1 MKKILVTDDQPS
13 CHVVLKTMIENQTKG
28 VSKYLDCQ
36 MLSAYSGKECLE
48 RIKTDKPDLVFMDL
62 DMPEMN
68 GLEALK
74 KIREDDQL
82 AKLCVVALTGD
93 VKHYGEKDFM
103 ESGFNEYMT
112 KPFNVTEMIRY
123 IVSVLK

>member
-28 VSKYLDCQ
+28 VNKYIDCQ
-36 MLSAYSGKECLE
+36 MLSAFSGKECLE
-48 RIKTDKPDLVFMDL
+48 KIKEYKPDLVFMDL
-62 DMPEMN
+62 DMPEMS
-68 GLEALK
+68 GLEAVK
-74 KIREDDQL
+74 RIREDGQLDQ
-82 AKLCVVALTGD
+82 LCVVALTGD
-93 VKHYGEKDFM
+93 VRHYGEKNFM